1 MLIGQK
7 IDFSYKGLE
16 YTGTYISSN
25 ENTITVKLESGYNI
39 TMNRK
44 AITIRK
50 EYKIEENTIQ
60 KSVSENGGCGD
71 RGICILTTG
80 GTIGSSVDYKT
91 GAVKPVKDI
100 SYLYN
105 YVPNI
110 SQFKLYHENIDN
122 ILSEN
127 VNAEKWIKFARKAR
141 DAMKNENSVIIF
153 HGTDTMQYSASA
165 LSFMFEEQT
174 RPIIFTGSQR
184 SSDRPSSDAFL
195 NIEGS
200 IHFASMD
207 FGEVGIAMHSGISD
221 DSVSLHRATRTR
233 KMHTSRRDA
242 FLSIDESTMA
252 LYTHGSVS
260 KKAKMEKE
268 SDNIVL
274 KDHLDTNIGLIY
286 FYPGMREEDFYN
298 LSYNKKGVII
308 LGTGLGHTSAEIID
322 VIRKLSKETAFFMT
336 SQCIFG
342 NVNMNVYSTGR
353 ELMKAGAIPLGN
365 MLAETAMVKAM
376 YLSANYPDNFVELMQ
391 KNLRG
396 ELEDVLKSTTPGSHR
411 EPVP

>member
-7 IDFSYKGLE
+7 IDFLYKEQE

-44 AITIRK
+44 DITIRK
-50 EYKIEENTIQ
+50 EYKIEENPIQ
-60 KSVSENGGCGD
+60 KSVSENGVCGD
-71 RGICILTTG
+71 SGICILTTG

-174 RPIIFTGSQR
+174 KPIIFTGSQR

-207 FGEVGIAMHSGISD
+207 FGEVGIAMHSGTSD

-252 LYTHGSVS
+252 LYTHGSVN
-260 KKAKMEKE
+260 KKAKMGKGSE
-268 SDNIVL
+268 NIVL
-274 KDHLDTNIGLIY
+274 KDRLDTNIGLIY

-298 LSYNKKGVII
+298 LSYNKKAVII
-308 LGTGLGHTSAEIID
+308 LGTGLGHTSGEIIS

-336 SQCIFG
+336 SQCIYG

-353 ELMKAGAIPLGN
+353 ELMKAGTIPLGN

-376 YLSANYPDNFVELMQ
+376 YLAANYPDDFVELMQ

-396 ELEDVLKSTTPGSHR
+396 ELEDVLKSNAPGSHR

>member
-7 IDFSYKGLE
+7 FIFSYKGQE
-16 YTGTYISSN
+16 YTGTYINSDKT
-25 ENTITVKLESGYNI
+25 TITVKLGSGYNI
-39 TMNRK
+39 TLNTDLIEIK
-44 AITIRK
+44 K
-50 EYKIEENTIQ
+50 EYEIEKVAVTDSGS
-60 KSVSENGGCGD
+60 KTTGCGKD
-71 RGICILTTG
+71 GVCILTTG
-80 GTIGSSVDYKT
+80 GTIGSSVDYTT

-105 YVPNI
+105 FVNHI

-127 VNAEKWIKFARKAR
+127 VNAEKWILFARKAR
-141 DAMKNENSVIIF
+141 DAMKKGNSVIVF

-174 RPIIFTGSQR
+174 QPIIFTGSQR

-200 IHFASMD
+200 INFASMD
-207 FGEVGIAMHSGISD
+207 IGEVGIAMHTETSDNSIS
-221 DSVSLHRATRTR
+221 LYRGTRAR

-242 FLSIDESTMA
+242 FKSISEPQLGIYSNGKVTQMA
-252 LYTHGSVS
+252 
-260 KKAKMEKE
+260 KIKPE
-268 SDNIVL
+268 SDNIIL
-274 KDHLDTNIGLIY
+274 KDHLDKNVGLIY
-286 FYPGMREEDFYN
+286 FYPGMAEEDFYN
-298 LSYNKKGVII
+298 LSYNKKAVII
-308 LGTGLGHTSAEIID
+308 MGTGLGHTSTGIIQ
-322 VIRKLSKETAFFMT
+322 IIKKLSKETQFFMT
-336 SQCIFG
+336 SQCIYG

-353 ELMKAGAIPLGN
+353 ELLEAGVIPLQN

-376 YLSANYPDNFVELMQ
+376 YLSANYSDNLVELMQ

-396 ELEDVLKSTTPGSHR
+396 EIEEIIK
-411 EPVP
+411 